1 MTTRITRRHHATP
14 TKVFSG
20 LDELKAWIARS
31 TSIPAHQVVALT
43 SQGRAV
49 KLQTLHQETEIYVY
63 DIRIS
68 SPTSPGGPSP
78 KSEVPLPKRYTVPNA
93 PNYIGDIRVL
103 SEWQALYKERQAW
116 ALGIVGDSARLAAE
130 VQDRYGEMDVMIKC
144 LDAAVTNLE
153 ISVKQIDPK
162 YTELKKWVEPSMGEF
177 EQLAESW
184 ERCLEVA
191 RSVPISAAMV
201 RFMTSRDL
209 KKKQATLEDLIDLD
223 TARKSGKL
231 APTLLKKFS
240 AKAADLDKTADKMYA
255 GVERLFGE
263 FDNLVGRSSLA
274 RSGEAAQLLQD
285 IEAVAKKIETDYS
298 TMLEYADT
306 QANVLQASRTAENH
320 TSRLI
325 PSLKKRAAEMA
336 DMLHYATEARNTIA
350 ADSIDFMRNI
360 TEITS
365 MHSSVK
371 NQITVL
377 NQAEDVMT
385 TFDYLRLIN
394 QLPYMY
400 ASFASEAIRR
410 REWSDK
416 IKTDSS
422 TLANE
427 MALFQDEESKRRRKW
442 HKMVGSMYGRD
453 NLEANILG
461 LEVNLLGEEEPW
473 PSMVKRDLEEFLEHL
488 QRQQA
493 EVAIIEDVTKLV
505 NELSNPT
512 KQQSKRLK
520 AFKNGSVHEAALGRS
535 GLMIRGDDDLNHTLR
550 DDNTKLQNKLKTA
563 ESRVRRLEDLL
574 HRQSQ
579 ASSRPGIGGLFG
591 HERNDSTNSVR
602 SVPPED
608 SRRAAGNSEALLQ
621 KIQQLENELN
631 AEKEKAAA
639 FEKDL
644 TARTTEH
651 NEVLGRVDEAKSQ
664 VEAARAQMEEANATK
679 KELLENMEA
688 LQKEFVI
695 ERKSFENEIKGLKAR
710 LEETEDDIENF
721 GESRENEKATYIERM
736 HEMEAEIDRLQ
747 KDQKDDSLKTQ
758 GQVDFLRNEAR
769 LQREQNEALEK
780 QLQTAND
787 EAKKLTKSLGS
798 AQETVDT
805 QLKALRDIHDQLSPN
820 DDTTEDL
827 NDLIE
832 ALVYKATD
840 VAAKLKTLDN
850 DKSILKADL
859 EQAEEHVKSLK
870 TEIAETKEKL
880 AAEEETSRHLKENL
894 DGEKA
899 RVAALE
905 QEAAESREQ
914 LDQLRAKIADGE
926 TGSESLRKK
935 LDEEEERITSIKEEL
950 ASRQSQVGSLEE
962 ELRLYKEKLQASQA
976 KLTTVTGH
984 FDTRSE
990 KTKDLT
996 QRLYSHND
1004 RLCRLLERLG
1014 FSVTRQESTMTIQ
1027 KVPRS
1032 ERGTMSQIHN
1042 ANDSSD
1048 PSQSTIRRSGML
1060 TSRTLADSTDLD
1072 LLYWMNGSDADV
1084 ESEKYE
1090 AFMTKLGSFDMDL
1103 FAETVY
1109 RRVKDVEHL
1118 ARKLQRDARA
1128 YREKAHTLQRD
1139 SHEKIAFKHFKE
1151 GDLALFLPTRNQTA
1165 GAWAAFN
1172 VGFPHY
1178 FLRETDAHRLRS
1190 REWLVARITRIQ
1202 ERVVDLS
1209 KSLTRPAE
1217 TDSVNGEDDDNPF
1230 QLSDGLRWYLIDA
1243 HEDKPGAPATPG
1255 LGKSTIAT
1263 NNVEAMADMHTHA
1276 QANGKDK
1283 HRISVNSIEGV
1294 SKALNRSLESRR
1306 SSSNS
1311 KKAIPFAVGAGGA
1324 ALLKGNALGSETNS
1338 LRAVA
1343 PETPTGT
1350 SPPQGGLAGPSSN
1363 GQDQG
1368 QASASSPQTEGP
1380 SEERP
1385 RSPEMSRESSS
1396 PTKRSVVWDSLWSV
1410 DLSFESGGVSPTKR
1424 RSSLNNNPP
1433 DWLPPEAEINIS
1445 EIDII
1450 PGDVPQKRVI
1460 EANKRVLS
1468 AIHTIAGIR
1477 RPDVA
1482 QLARDRPRKGKTWLP
1497 TYHMVFDA
1505 KKREDEDI
1513 FDDLACYGFEAKPH
1527 FMHPEDKTDDSKG
1540 NLEYKFWAGPTPKN
1554 ENSLWYALA
1563 LLVEHNP
1570 TKAKNI
1576 KCLAAKWFF
1585 DMTYEHPNTGAHH
1598 AVRRAKRFRMYSQLL
1613 ADSARCADPDDEEI
1627 WGKMSMFRA
1636 LCSNRPDAGM
1646 PKEAGYHEMLHML
1659 ADFFHTEIITFT
1671 RPNRKNFKLRDHDIK
1686 DIDTQTFDAEFV
1698 YEMRVYGETPQG
1710 SDPTF
1715 GFRKRKQIL
1724 LVTDSC
1730 LRYFQPV
1737 MRVVPTTY
1745 KEDEIDES
1753 VLPVHLDTTAFDK
1766 WERHSPMPWW
1776 PGFQRNADN
1785 TGWTGDWDD
1794 PQLRPGLRLYPAS
1807 SVFDPPAIL
1816 HTLSPWSPAIGLQL
1830 LQSPYEV
1837 MKNLSGGLWPPW
1849 KPWFEGDE
1857 DCDLWNMI
1865 QPEGLRLSWRH
1876 PEALPQER
1884 PDRRIALSDNRARIG
1899 PKTPKYT
1906 SKRRLELVDGVKEA
1920 FLDKPNMGESEIG
1933 WMKVVTTEDE
1943 SREPYWH
1950 RAKRRRT

>member
-1 MTTRITRRHHATP
+1 MATQVLIAHTGQRLQVDTTQFAA
-14 TKVFSG
+14 

-608 SRRAAGNSEALLQ
+608 SRRAASNSEALLQ

-651 NEVLGRVDEAKSQ
+651 NEVLGRVNEAKSQ

-780 QLQTAND
+780 QLQSAND

-976 KLTTVTGH
+976 KLATVTGH

-1283 HRISVNSIEGV
+1283 HRVSVNSIEGV

-1385 RSPEMSRESSS
+1385 RSPEIPSETPS
-1396 PTKRSVVWDSLWSV
+1396 PDEQGE
-1410 DLSFESGGVSPTKR
+1410 FEP
-1424 RSSLNNNPP
+1424 
-1433 DWLPPEAEINIS
+1433 
-1445 EIDII
+1445 
-1450 PGDVPQKRVI
+1450 
-1460 EANKRVLS
+1460 
-1468 AIHTIAGIR
+1468 
-1477 RPDVA
+1477 
-1482 QLARDRPRKGKTWLP
+1482 
-1497 TYHMVFDA
+1497 
-1505 KKREDEDI
+1505 
-1513 FDDLACYGFEAKPH
+1513 
-1527 FMHPEDKTDDSKG
+1527 
-1540 NLEYKFWAGPTPKN
+1540 
-1554 ENSLWYALA
+1554 
-1563 LLVEHNP
+1563 
-1570 TKAKNI
+1570 
-1576 KCLAAKWFF
+1576 
-1585 DMTYEHPNTGAHH
+1585 
-1598 AVRRAKRFRMYSQLL
+1598 
-1613 ADSARCADPDDEEI
+1613 DEEER
-1627 WGKMSMFRA
+1627 G
-1636 LCSNRPDAGM
+1636 L
-1646 PKEAGYHEMLHML
+1646 
-1659 ADFFHTEIITFT
+1659 
-1671 RPNRKNFKLRDHDIK
+1671 
-1686 DIDTQTFDAEFV
+1686 
-1698 YEMRVYGETPQG
+1698 
-1710 SDPTF
+1710 
-1715 GFRKRKQIL
+1715 GFA
-1724 LVTDSC
+1724 V
-1730 LRYFQPV
+1730 
-1737 MRVVPTTY
+1737 
-1745 KEDEIDES
+1745 
-1753 VLPVHLDTTAFDK
+1753 
-1766 WERHSPMPWW
+1766 ER
-1776 PGFQRNADN
+1776 
-1785 TGWTGDWDD
+1785 
-1794 PQLRPGLRLYPAS
+1794 
-1807 SVFDPPAIL
+1807 
-1816 HTLSPWSPAIGLQL
+1816 
-1830 LQSPYEV
+1830 
-1837 MKNLSGGLWPPW
+1837 
-1849 KPWFEGDE
+1849 
-1857 DCDLWNMI
+1857 
-1865 QPEGLRLSWRH
+1865 
-1876 PEALPQER
+1876 
-1884 PDRRIALSDNRARIG
+1884 
-1899 PKTPKYT
+1899 
-1906 SKRRLELVDGVKEA
+1906 
-1920 FLDKPNMGESEIG
+1920 
-1933 WMKVVTTEDE
+1933 
-1943 SREPYWH
+1943 
-1950 RAKRRRT
+1950 

>member
-1 MTTRITRRHHATP
+1 MATQVLIAHTGQRLQVDTTQFAA
-14 TKVFSG
+14 

-31 TSIPAHQVVALT
+31 TWIPAHQVVALT

-177 EQLAESW
+177 GQLAESW

-780 QLQTAND
+780 QLQSAND

-870 TEIAETKEKL
+870 TEITETKEKL

-1042 ANDSSD
+1042 VNDSSD

-1072 LLYWMNGSDADV
+1072 LLYWMNGSDADF

-1385 RSPEMSRESSS
+1385 RSPEVRNMI
-1396 PTKRSVVWDSLWSV
+1396 DSLV
-1410 DLSFESGGVSPTKR
+1410 
-1424 RSSLNNNPP
+1424 
-1433 DWLPPEAEINIS
+1433 
-1445 EIDII
+1445 
-1450 PGDVPQKRVI
+1450 
-1460 EANKRVLS
+1460 
-1468 AIHTIAGIR
+1468 
-1477 RPDVA
+1477 
-1482 QLARDRPRKGKTWLP
+1482 
-1497 TYHMVFDA
+1497 
-1505 KKREDEDI
+1505 
-1513 FDDLACYGFEAKPH
+1513 
-1527 FMHPEDKTDDSKG
+1527 
-1540 NLEYKFWAGPTPKN
+1540 GP
-1554 ENSLWYALA
+1554 
-1563 LLVEHNP
+1563 
-1570 TKAKNI
+1570 
-1576 KCLAAKWFF
+1576 
-1585 DMTYEHPNTGAHH
+1585 
-1598 AVRRAKRFRMYSQLL
+1598 
-1613 ADSARCADPDDEEI
+1613 
-1627 WGKMSMFRA
+1627 
-1636 LCSNRPDAGM
+1636 
-1646 PKEAGYHEMLHML
+1646 
-1659 ADFFHTEIITFT
+1659 
-1671 RPNRKNFKLRDHDIK
+1671 
-1686 DIDTQTFDAEFV
+1686 
-1698 YEMRVYGETPQG
+1698 
-1710 SDPTF
+1710 
-1715 GFRKRKQIL
+1715 
-1724 LVTDSC
+1724 
-1730 LRYFQPV
+1730 
-1737 MRVVPTTY
+1737 
-1745 KEDEIDES
+1745 
-1753 VLPVHLDTTAFDK
+1753 
-1766 WERHSPMPWW
+1766 
-1776 PGFQRNADN
+1776 
-1785 TGWTGDWDD
+1785 
-1794 PQLRPGLRLYPAS
+1794 
-1807 SVFDPPAIL
+1807 
-1816 HTLSPWSPAIGLQL
+1816 
-1830 LQSPYEV
+1830 
-1837 MKNLSGGLWPPW
+1837 
-1849 KPWFEGDE
+1849 
-1857 DCDLWNMI
+1857 
-1865 QPEGLRLSWRH
+1865 
-1876 PEALPQER
+1876 
-1884 PDRRIALSDNRARIG
+1884 
-1899 PKTPKYT
+1899 
-1906 SKRRLELVDGVKEA
+1906 
-1920 FLDKPNMGESEIG
+1920 
-1933 WMKVVTTEDE
+1933 
-1943 SREPYWH
+1943 
-1950 RAKRRRT
+1950 